1 MLFDVPIESV
11 EYYVGK
17 NRAHHTTLRY
27 AAIGGIE
34 LPFLQVAGSEK
45 SAHEADEAMIM
56 EALAQD
62 IEQNRGIDFVET
74 GANVSLNEPLRP
86 TTLLRDLQEC
96 RVTPAFWSEPM

>member
-1 MLFDVPIESV
+1 MYLSSRSSTH
-11 EYYVGK
+11 VGK
-17 NRAHHTTLRY
+17 NRAHHATLRY

-62 IEQNRGIDFVET
+62 IEQNRVSILSKQALMSPSMNHFV
-74 GANVSLNEPLRP
+74 PRP
-86 TTLLRDLQEC
+86 F
-96 RVTPAFWSEPM
+96 A